1 MPGFRQPPRAALAV
15 VVSLAWILA
24 LVFRIAEWF
33 PWSTATLAVE

>member
-1 MPGFRQPPRAALAV
+1 MPAFRQPPRAALAV

-24 LVFRIAEWF
+24 LVFRTAGCF